1 MMMCHGRRVEPDT
14 HTVLVRKEH
23 DATDSLDSLELRLK
37 VDLGIVGKESRVVT
51 AFFSGVKVYH
61 LDHTVL
67 PLDYGYTDAG
77 DFRRK

>member
-23 DATDSLDSLELRLK
+23 DATYSLDSLELRLK
-37 VDLGIVGKESRVVT
+37 IDLGIVGKKSCVIT
-51 AFFSGVKVYH
+51 TFFSSVKVDY

-67 PLDYGYTDAG
+67 PLDH
-77 DFRRK
+77 